1 MKLSKLNTASCLLWP
16 SRVYLCDAN
25 VLLMQF
31 SCEQIKEKNSR
42 LFQRKE
48 KIPIKRHSKLGLKE
62 NFLKPHKEYLLNQ
75 QQTPSNDE
83 SSEPLNEEQ
92 DQITKLFMSAVN
104 TDGSTRKD
112 KQRYKDGK
120 EIIKN
125 CIIHR

>member
-1 MKLSKLNTASCLLWP
+1 MNRLKRKIT
-16 SRVYLCDAN
+16 
-25 VLLMQF
+25 
-31 SCEQIKEKNSR
+31 R
-42 LFQRKE
+42 LFQQKE
-48 KIPIKRHSKLGLKE
+48 KIPIKRHSKLGSKE

>member
-25 VLLMQF
+25 VL
-31 SCEQIKEKNSR
+31 
-42 LFQRKE
+42 
-48 KIPIKRHSKLGLKE
+48 LKE